1 MALDSLVG
9 LAMLLVATA
18 VFVYYSAWTF
28 IVPFIDE
35 SSCAAKIFPP
45 REWIIRIPAFLLLA
59 ALAVV
64 GTFIGSVL
72 IKNDKKQKQKAQA
85 KKAK

>member
-1 MALDSLVG
+1 MTVDKLVG

-18 VFVYYSAWTF
+18 VFGYYSAWTF

-35 SSCAAKIFPP
+35 SSPAAQIFPP
-45 REWIIRIPAFLLLA
+45 REWIVRIPAFLLLI

-64 GTFIGSVL
+64 GTFIGTVL
-72 IKNDKKQKQKAQA
+72 VKNDKKQKLKAQA
-85 KKAK
+85 KKAQ

>member
-1 MALDSLVG
+1 MSFDKLVG

-18 VFVYYSAWTF
+18 VFAYYSAWTF

-35 SSCAAKIFPP
+35 SSCAAKVFPP
-45 REWIIRIPAFLLLA
+45 REWIVRIPAALLLA
-59 ALAVV
+59 GVALI

-72 IKNDKKQKQKAQA
+72 IKNDKKQKLKAKA
-85 KKAK
+85 KKAQ